1 MTEVLFVEV
10 TTSRLEFRACEIT
23 EEIYARGEKLQILA
37 PDPGQASRLDDLL
50 WTFRPDSFIPHG
62 MLESNGS
69 NPGGLPVVI
78 STREQPVPGV
88 RHLLML
94 EFSSPEFLRSFVQA
108 MHLVVVDN
116 PARREASRRYWVQLR
131 DAGFAL
137 RHEKL

>member
-23 EEIYARGEKLQILA
+23 EEIYGRGEKLQILA
-37 PDPGQASRLDDLL
+37 PDPAQASRLDDLL

-69 NPGGLPVVI
+69 NPGLPVVI
-78 STREQPVPGV
+78 STREQQVPGM

-94 EFSSPEFLRSFVQA
+94 EFSSPEFLGSFVQA
-108 MHLVVVDN
+108 IHLVVVDN
-116 PARREASRRYWVQLR
+116 RARREASRRYWVQLR

-137 RHEKL
+137 RHQKL